1 MTVAFFGHSDA
12 TSEILPRLTAL
23 AEDLILNHGATTLYV
38 GNHGNFDVM
47 TAALFRTLRER
58 YPHLRCYVVRAYL
71 PSEGEQAS
79 SDETLYPEGLETVP
93 QRFAISHRNRWM
105 VEHSDEVVCYVTH
118 PWGGAHTAMEYAR
131 RKKKTIYML

>member
-23 AEDLILNHGATTLYV
+23 AEDLILNHWATTLYV
-38 GNHGNFDVM
+38 GNHGNFDAM

-58 YPHLRCYVVRAYL
+58 YPNIHCYVVRAYL

-118 PWGGAHTAMEYAR
+118 PCGGAHTAMEYAR

>member
-1 MTVAFFGHSDA
+1 MPVAFFGHSDA

-38 GNHGNFDVM
+38 GNHGNFDAM

-58 YPHLRCYVVRAYL
+58 YPEIRCYVVRAYL

-118 PWGGAHTAMEYAR
+118 PCGGAHTAMEYAR

>member
-38 GNHGNFDVM
+38 GNHGNFDAM

-58 YPHLRCYVVRAYL
+58 YPKIRCYVVRAYL
-71 PSEGEQAS
+71 PSEAWKRCRS
-79 SDETLYPEGLETVP
+79 ALPFLIETAGWWSI
-93 QRFAISHRNRWM
+93 RMRWFA
-105 VEHSDEVVCYVTH
+105 T
-118 PWGGAHTAMEYAR
+118 
-131 RKKKTIYML
+131 